1 MTTLEKLEE
10 LIYRG
15 FKETTKSFQEA
26 AQRFQET
33 DRRFQETERLLK
45 ENAQRQREELRAEL
59 SARRI
64 ESDKQLNELK
74 KQLAG
79 ITSSLGL
86 FAEST
91 VQPSVIRLFGERGIK
106 LTGIYPRLLER
117 RNGDSMEV
125 DIVGAGPDAVV
136 VIEVKL
142 RLELEDVKEFL
153 QRLPR
158 FFEFF
163 SRFRGS
169 KLYGAVAGMSVDDS
183 MARYAYKRGL
193 FVLAQSGDHMQIL
206 NDEKF
211 VPRVFGEK
219 RKIAARRKS

>member
-10 LIYRG
+10 LVYHG
-15 FKETTKSFQEA
+15 FKES
-26 AQRFQET
+26 
-33 DRRFQETERLLK
+33 DRRFQETERLIK
-45 ENAQRQREELRAEL
+45 ETAQQQREEQREELREEL
-59 SARRI
+59 RERQR
-64 ESDKQLNELK
+64 ESDRELKELK

-86 FAEST
+86 FAESV
-91 VQPSVIRLFGERGIK
+91 VQPSVTRLFGERGIM

-117 RNGDSMEV
+117 RNGDTMEV
-125 DIVGAGPDAVV
+125 DIVGAGSDAIV

-153 QRLPR
+153 QRLSR

-169 KLYGAVAGMSVDDS
+169 KLYGAVAGMSIDEGV
-183 MARYAYKRGL
+183 ARYAYKNGL
-193 FVLAQSGDHMQIL
+193 FVLAQSGDNMQIL

-211 VPRVFGEK
+211 VPRVFDKK
-219 RKIAARRKS
+219 RKNVARKKS